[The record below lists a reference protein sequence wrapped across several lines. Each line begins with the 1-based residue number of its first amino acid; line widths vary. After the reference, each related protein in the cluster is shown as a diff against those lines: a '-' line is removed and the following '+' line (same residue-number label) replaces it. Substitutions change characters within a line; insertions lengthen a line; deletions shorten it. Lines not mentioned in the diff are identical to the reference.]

1 MEDTVAAKFTIVLGY
16 QGGGPI
22 DLAVEK
28 GEIRCRAMTIE
39 SFFARE
45 PFHTW
50 RKNNFVKSIAQ
61 SGRKRD
67 ARLPDTPTI
76 YELMDQYKTP
86 DQSRRVATAILAGGV
101 FGRPMGWTD
110 GLAPV
115 ICHHGGC
122 RMRSHRSMRLLLVGM
137 ITVFLQVCDPS
148 MVAAQSKPLIKVVVG
163 YGSTDGGVAVLG
175 FAKETK
181 LFEKHGLD
189 VVLVGMGTGSVSL
202 RALIAKDLQ
211 ISSLSGSGL
220 VQAALQGADTVLIAA
235 LINGFI
241 FKIFSAPE
249 ITNPAQLKGK
259 KLGVSRYGAT
269 SDFAVRLALKKWGLN
284 PDRDVSILQIGTSQ
298 DTVRALQ
305 TKMLDAGV
313 LSGTSSLIARRA
325 GFRELGD
332 LADLGLNYPTSA
344 IGTTKSYLQKNEGV
358 VKAFMLAYIEAI
370 HDFKRDKEAAL
381 AVLRKYTR
389 NDDREV
395 LEDAYS
401 NVASRYLPLPIPTIE
416 GIRTILTE
424 LSTTLPAAKSADPEK
439 FVSYKIMRE
448 IEASGFVKRL
458 YENDGRER
466 K

>member
-1 MEDTVAAKFTIVLGY
+1 LLSVALVIICFCTHVS
-16 QGGGPI
+16 
-22 DLAVEK
+22 
-28 GEIRCRAMTIE
+28 RA
-39 SFFARE
+39 
-45 PFHTW
+45 
-50 RKNNFVKSIAQ
+50 
-61 SGRKRD
+61 
-67 ARLPDTPTI
+67 L
-76 YELMDQYKTP
+76 
-86 DQSRRVATAILAGGV
+86 
-101 FGRPMGWTD
+101 
-110 GLAPV
+110 
-115 ICHHGGC
+115 
-122 RMRSHRSMRLLLVGM
+122 
-137 ITVFLQVCDPS
+137 
-148 MVAAQSKPLIKVVVG
+148 AAQAKPLTKVVIG
-163 YGSTDGGVAVLG
+163 YGSSDGGVAVLG

-241 FKIFSAPE
+241 FKVFAAPE
-249 ITNPAQLKGK
+249 IASPAQLKGK

-298 DTVRALQ
+298 DTVRAMQ
-305 TKMLDAGV
+305 AKMLDAGV
-313 LSGTSSLIARRA
+313 LSGTSLLIARKA

-332 LADLGLNYPTSA
+332 LAELGLDYPTSA

-358 VKAFMLAYIEAI
+358 VKEFMLAYIEAV
-370 HDFKRDKEAAL
+370 HDFKRNKEAAL
-381 AVLRKYTR
+381 AVVKKYSR

-401 NVASRYLPLPIPTIE
+401 SVAKKYLPLPIPTIE

-424 LSTTLPAAKSADPEK
+424 LSSTVPAARNADPEQ
-439 FVSYKIMRE
+439 FVSYKIARE

-458 YENDGRER
+458 YENDERER

>member
-1 MEDTVAAKFTIVLGY
+1 
-16 QGGGPI
+16 
-22 DLAVEK
+22 
-28 GEIRCRAMTIE
+28 MTI
-39 SFFARE
+39 SRLGLHL
-45 PFHTW
+45 P
-50 RKNNFVKSIAQ
+50 
-61 SGRKRD
+61 
-67 ARLPDTPTI
+67 RLPQRFDS
-76 YELMDQYKTP
+76 LLLAAFVLLFLWAKTP
-86 DQSRRVATAILAGGV
+86 SALAGQAKSLV
-101 FGRPMGWTD
+101 NV
-110 GLAPV
+110 V
-115 ICHHGGC
+115 I
-122 RMRSHRSMRLLLVGM
+122 
-137 ITVFLQVCDPS
+137 
-148 MVAAQSKPLIKVVVG
+148 G

-235 LINGFI
+235 LINGFV
-241 FKIFSAPE
+241 FKVFSAPE
-249 ITNPAQLKGK
+249 ISSPAQLKGK

-284 PDRDVSILQIGTSQ
+284 PERDVNILQIGTSQ
-298 DTVRALQ
+298 DTVRAMQ

-313 LSGTSSLIARRA
+313 TTGTSSLIARKA

-332 LADLGLNYPTSA
+332 LADLGLDYPTSA
-344 IGTTKSYLQKNEGV
+344 IGTTKSYLQKNEAT
-358 VKAFMLAYIEAI
+358 VKGFMLAYIEAI
-370 HDFKRDKEAAL
+370 HDFKRNKEVAL
-381 AVLRKYTR
+381 AVLKKYTR

-395 LEDAYS
+395 LEHNYDDI
-401 NVASRYLPLPIPTIE
+401 ASRYLAMPIPALE

-424 LSTTLPAAKSADPEK
+424 LSSTTPAAKNADPEQ
-439 FVSYKIMRE
+439 FVSYKIARE

-458 YENDGRER
+458 YE